1 MLACLANVTLTVTI
15 MVDIWTS
22 QVSAT
27 KHEADGDA
35 SGGRTAAA
43 QRQRLSRMA
52 VSEHNM

>member
-1 MLACLANVTLTVTI
+1 MLANVTLTVTI